1 MTNYWAMKTFKD
13 WAEEFITRKEIGLD
27 EEGVDADYLGYDK
40 SSLPLDNTRILRR
53 FDQFCKWASV
63 GDYVLVGTGQTT
75 KFNAKL
81 VGVITG
87 DYHFDAS
94 RQSYRHI
101 RKIEVL
107 KVYDEPVEIEKW
119 GQIQRIELV
128 GHQDFIETLI
138 EC

>member
-13 WAEEFITRKEIGLD
+13 WADEFISKEEIGLD
-27 EEGVDADYLGYDK
+27 EEGVDNNYLDYAK
-40 SSLPLDNTRILRR
+40 NSLPLENKRILRR
-53 FDQFCKWASV
+53 FDQFCKWAST
-63 GDYVLVGTGQTT
+63 GDYVLVGIGQTT

-87 DYHFDAS
+87 DYIFDSS

-101 RKIEVL
+101 RKIEIL

-119 GQIQRIELV
+119 GQVQRIELV
-128 GHQDFIETLI
+128 NNNDFIETLI